1 MKRTICTV
9 LSLILTV
16 LSLASCTM
24 DDVEYIKDSAQQQ
37 IGEQTDTPTDENT
50 EELSTYEK
58 IVAVAEPT
66 GEHYSLERLN
76 QKEIFSDFSP
86 ENLEQIMAGF
96 DVIIDN
102 NQTILLPRS
111 VFVTQLFSRERIEY
125 NYGPEIIFVDTDIQR
140 EVLKYAMFASV
151 YIQNF
156 PENTF
161 PSVPIAVRMSMS
173 YDPPF
178 DIIVSFAEEQEYEE
192 AKGYKDINGNP
203 VKVRLIGDEDYKFS
217 SINIDL
223 RHLTPPKTSAAFPN
237 ENLLKD
243 LRAKLDHHKI
253 AVEKGKK

>member
-1 MKRTICTV
+1 MKRTICIF

-66 GEHYSLERLN
+66 GEHYSLERLD

-102 NQTILLPRS
+102 NQTILLPRTP
-111 VFVTQLFSRERIEY
+111 FVTQLFSRESVEY

-140 EVLKYAMFASV
+140 EVLKYAMLASV

-161 PSVPIAVRMSMS
+161 PRVPIAVRMSMNS
-173 YDPPF
+173 IPPF

-203 VKVRLIGDEDYKFS
+203 LKVRLTGDEDYSFS
-217 SINIDL
+217 SMNIDL
-223 RHLTPPKTSAAFPN
+223 RHLTPSKISVAFSE

-243 LRAKLDHHKI
+243 LRSKLDLHKI

>member
-1 MKRTICTV
+1 MKRTICIV

-24 DDVEYIKDSAQQQ
+24 DDVEYIKDKAQQQ
-37 IGEQTDTPTDENT
+37 IGEQTDTPADDNT
-50 EELSTYEK
+50 KELSTYEK
-58 IVAVAEPT
+58 IVAVAEPA
-66 GEHYSLERLN
+66 GEHYSLERLD

-96 DVIIDN
+96 DIIIDN

-111 VFVTQLFSRERIEY
+111 PFVTQFFSREKIEY

-161 PSVPIAVRMSMS
+161 PRVPVEIRMYLNSI
-173 YDPPF
+173 PAF
-178 DIIVSFAEEQEYEE
+178 NFVVSFEEPEYEE

-203 VKVRLIGDEDYKFS
+203 VKVRLIGNEDYCFS
-217 SINIDL
+217 SMNIDL
-223 RHLTPPKTSAAFPN
+223 RRLTPSKSSVVLPA